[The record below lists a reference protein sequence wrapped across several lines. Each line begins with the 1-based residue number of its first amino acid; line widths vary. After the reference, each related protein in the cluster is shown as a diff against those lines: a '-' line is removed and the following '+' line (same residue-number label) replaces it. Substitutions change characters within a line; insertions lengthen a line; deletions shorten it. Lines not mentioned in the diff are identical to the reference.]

1 MPQFA
6 RPLFRVAALTM
17 ASAMAAIVLPGM
29 ASPALAQE
37 RGPRDA
43 QAEQFV
49 ASAGSR
55 VLAILNR
62 PEGKAQKEQNFRG
75 LIDQIVDVP
84 RVTRFVLG
92 KYARSI
98 APDQYQ
104 RFAQVFREYAEGVYQ
119 SRIDDYHGEKFT
131 VNGSVIRKPGDTI
144 VTTTLY
150 GGKMS
155 SPTTLQW
162 RVLGNGGN
170 LRVVDVQVKG
180 VWLAITQQQDFVSTI
195 DNAGGNINVL
205 ISQLQADRSGAV
217 HRRG

>member
-1 MPQFA
+1 MPQFS
-6 RPLFRVAALTM
+6 RSLLPIAALALTAGAA
-17 ASAMAAIVLPGM
+17 ASLPT
-29 ASPALAQE
+29 AALAQQH
-37 RGPRDA
+37 GPRDA

-49 ASAGSR
+49 ETNGAK
-55 VLAILNR
+55 VLAILNDR
-62 PEGKAQKEQNFRG
+62 AESKADKDQSFRT
-75 LIDQIVDVP
+75 LIDQVVDVP

-98 APDQYQ
+98 TPDQYQ
-104 RFAQVFREYAEGVYQ
+104 RFATVFRTYAERVYQ

-144 VTTTLY
+144 VTTTLF

-155 SPTTLQW
+155 TPTVVQW
-162 RVLGNGGN
+162 RVLGSPGSF
-170 LRVVDVQVKG
+170 RVVDVQVSG

-205 ISQLQADRSGAV
+205 IAQLQNDKDGAP
-217 HRRG
+217 HRKA